1 MSTMDWPRVFHLLAH
16 ELRSPAAV
24 IGGYARMLSGGRLNE
39 DDRLQA
45 YAQIERAASR
55 ITAIGQQSSDLAR
68 WLRPRARRRG
78 ADRAARARDP
88 GAGAERGARAGEDG
102 RLD

>member
-24 IGGYARMLSGGRLNE
+24 IGGYARMSSGGRLNE

-45 YAQIERAASR
+45 YAQIERAAEPDHGDR
-55 ITAIGQQSSDLAR
+55 PAVVGPGPLAE
-68 WLRPRARRRG
+68 PRGRRR
-78 ADRAARARDP
+78 RRRSSCTCS
-88 GAGAERGARAGEDG
+88 
-102 RLD
+102 